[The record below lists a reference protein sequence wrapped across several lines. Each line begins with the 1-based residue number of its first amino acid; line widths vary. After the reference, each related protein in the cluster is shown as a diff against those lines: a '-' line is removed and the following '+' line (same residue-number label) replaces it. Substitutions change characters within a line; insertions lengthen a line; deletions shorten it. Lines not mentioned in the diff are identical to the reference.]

1 MSESEQVPPAVSE
14 VALSQEAPSYEEAVA
29 PATTNSNSTSSDT
42 TELPSSPTKPKKK
55 SVGFAP
61 PPEEDLREYH
71 KYLKQKEEAEL
82 KSSPF
87 HKIPPELAY
96 LEKRNKQ
103 APPKPIDQPTR
114 PAKPN
119 SRLRLTDLPD
129 LSKLKFFDVKDL
141 SVQNK
146 ETELQFHYTTI
157 DLPPSSGSVLVDV
170 NYGSLNS
177 FDLSKVN
184 QYLLN
189 MSNVKVVLGYEFAG
203 VITHVGSSMQKKF
216 AVGDYVFG
224 LIDPTS
230 RRGALSSSQIIYPGR
245 DVLVKVDE
253 NVLNQL
259 NDIDIDLDANDDN
272 KAFEVGEEETEATN
286 LVEQTQANE
295 ISTSS
300 ESEDVNTAKSEEL
313 RDAEEAEGVTTP
325 SKSPREENKANTDTN
340 VDSNVDDLVSR
351 AGKSTLESKK
361 TALPPLAKLSAISL
375 LYNRAKQMLQ
385 SLNSKNKKVNILIN
399 GADTDIGLTIIQ
411 VLLAE
416 YQFEFISLILI
427 IREKSLEYMDNLLER
442 FEKKYYDPST
452 TKRLKCISFDVVNDG
467 LYFPGERV
475 PISYK
480 KPDFFATEVIDALLV
495 PHGNELID
503 KSNVNEYKLDL
514 FIDLIGCKKY
524 FQSTSTKLHEIETL
538 NMPFKQNISTSIENL
553 FDAKT
558 KEPFLTRILKP
569 KKLGSAVV
577 SGCKFTLRE
586 PSYNIDKLI
595 DFSEQGVLNPWTSK
609 WSSNILNNWTSY
621 NYYEEIYLKIKQKW
635 AEQAL
640 QLVLDD
646 KLKFKIDKF
655 VDWRKDYKK
664 YVKAL
669 KENDG
674 KIILEV
680 EEF

>member
-1 MSESEQVPPAVSE
+1 MSELEQIPASVSE
-14 VALSQEAPSYEEAVA
+14 VDLSQEAPPYEEATA
-29 PATTNSNSTSSDT
+29 AAGATTSNDTESS
-42 TELPSSPTKPKKK
+42 PSSPTKPKKK

-96 LEKRNKQ
+96 LEKKNKQ
-103 APPKPIDQPTR
+103 APPKPIDQTPKQ
-114 PAKPN
+114 AKPN
-119 SRLRLTDLPD
+119 SRLRLSDLPD

-157 DLPPSSGSVLVDV
+157 DLPPSSGSVIVDIK
-170 NYGSLNS
+170 YGSLNS

-203 VITHVGSSMQKKF
+203 VVTNVGSSMQKKY

-245 DVLVKVDE
+245 DVLVRVDE
-253 NVLNQL
+253 GVLDQL
-259 NDIDIDLDANDDN
+259 EDIDIDLDANDDN
-272 KAFEVGEEETEATN
+272 KAFEVGEEEGEEENA
-286 LVEQTQANE
+286 
-295 ISTSS
+295 
-300 ESEDVNTAKSEEL
+300 DVAKSLETSQPTEPTKES
-313 RDAEEAEGVTTP
+313 AT
-325 SKSPREENKANTDTN
+325 
-340 VDSNVDDLVSR
+340 DSNIGEPALKTSR
-351 AGKSTLESKK
+351 LTLESKK
-361 TALPPLAKLSAISL
+361 VDLPSLAKLSAISL

-385 SLNSKNKKVNILIN
+385 LLNTRNKKVNILIN

-416 YQFEFISLILI
+416 YQFEFLSLILV
-427 IREKSLEYMDNLLER
+427 IREKSLDYMDKLIAR

-452 TKRLKCISFDVVNDG
+452 IKRLKCIPFDVVNDG
-467 LYFPGERV
+467 LYFPGEKV

-480 KPDFFATEVIDALLV
+480 KPDFFATEVIDALLI
-495 PHGNELID
+495 PHSNELID
-503 KSNVNEYKLDL
+503 KSNVSDYKLDL

-538 NMPFKQNISTSIENL
+538 NLPFKQHISTSIENL
-553 FDAKT
+553 FDANT

-577 SGCKFTLRE
+577 SGCKFTLKE

-646 KLKFKIDKF
+646 KLKFKIDKV

>member
-1 MSESEQVPPAVSE
+1 MSELEQNPASVSE
-14 VALSQEAPSYEEAVA
+14 VDLSQEAPPYEEATA
-29 PATTNSNSTSSDT
+29 AAGATTSNDAESG
-42 TELPSSPTKPKKK
+42 PSSSTKPKKK

-96 LEKRNKQ
+96 LEKKNKQ
-103 APPKPIDQPTR
+103 APPKPIDQTPKQ
-114 PAKPN
+114 AKPN
-119 SRLRLTDLPD
+119 SRLRLSDLPD

-157 DLPPSSGSVLVDV
+157 DLPPSSGSVIVDIK
-170 NYGSLNS
+170 YGSLNS

-203 VITHVGSSMQKKF
+203 VVTNVGSSMQKRY
-216 AVGDYVFG
+216 AVGDFVFG

-245 DVLVKVDE
+245 DVLVRVDAG
-253 NVLNQL
+253 VLNQL
-259 NDIDIDLDANDDN
+259 EDIDIDLDANDDN
-272 KAFEVGEEETEATN
+272 KAFEVGEEEGE
-286 LVEQTQANE
+286 
-295 ISTSS
+295 
-300 ESEDVNTAKSEEL
+300 
-313 RDAEEAEGVTTP
+313 
-325 SKSPREENKANTDTN
+325 EENADATGKTESDENADAAKPLETSQPTEPAKESAT
-340 VDSNVDDLVSR
+340 DSNIDDPILKTSR
-351 AGKSTLESKK
+351 LTLKSKK
-361 TALPPLAKLSAISL
+361 VDLPPLAKLSAISL

-385 SLNSKNKKVNILIN
+385 LLNTRNKKANILIN

-416 YQFEFISLILI
+416 YQFEFLSLILVV
-427 IREKSLEYMDNLLER
+427 REKSLDYMDKLIAR

-452 TKRLKCISFDVVNDG
+452 VKRLKCIPFDVVNDG
-467 LYFPGERV
+467 LYFPGEKV

-480 KPDFFATEVIDALLV
+480 KPDFFATEVIDALLI
-495 PHGNELID
+495 PHSNELID
-503 KSNVNEYKLDL
+503 KSNINDYKLDL

-538 NMPFKQNISTSIENL
+538 NLPFKQHISTSIENL
-553 FDAKT
+553 FDANT

-577 SGCKFTLRE
+577 SGCKFTLKE

-595 DFSEQGVLNPWTSK
+595 DFSEQGMLNPWTSK

-640 QLVLDD
+640 QLVLDG
-646 KLKFKIDKF
+646 KLKFKIDKV

>member
-1 MSESEQVPPAVSE
+1 M
-14 VALSQEAPSYEEAVA
+14 
-29 PATTNSNSTSSDT
+29 
-42 TELPSSPTKPKKK
+42 
-55 SVGFAP
+55 
-61 PPEEDLREYH
+61 
-71 KYLKQKEEAEL
+71 
-82 KSSPF
+82 
-87 HKIPPELAY
+87 
-96 LEKRNKQ
+96 
-103 APPKPIDQPTR
+103 
-114 PAKPN
+114 
-119 SRLRLTDLPD
+119 
-129 LSKLKFFDVKDL
+129 
-141 SVQNK
+141 
-146 ETELQFHYTTI
+146 
-157 DLPPSSGSVLVDV
+157 
-170 NYGSLNS
+170 
-177 FDLSKVN
+177 
-184 QYLLN
+184 
-189 MSNVKVVLGYEFAG
+189 
-203 VITHVGSSMQKKF
+203 
-216 AVGDYVFG
+216 
-224 LIDPTS
+224 
-230 RRGALSSSQIIYPGR
+230 
-245 DVLVKVDE
+245 
-253 NVLNQL
+253 
-259 NDIDIDLDANDDN
+259 
-272 KAFEVGEEETEATN
+272 
-286 LVEQTQANE
+286 
-295 ISTSS
+295 

-503 KSNVNEYKLDL
+503 KSN
-514 FIDLIGCKKY
+514 
-524 FQSTSTKLHEIETL
+524 
-538 NMPFKQNISTSIENL
+538 NL

>member
-1 MSESEQVPPAVSE
+1 MSELEQIPASVSE
-14 VALSQEAPSYEEAVA
+14 VDLSQEAPPYEEATA
-29 PATTNSNSTSSDT
+29 AAGATTSNDTESS
-42 TELPSSPTKPKKK
+42 PSSPTKPKKK

-96 LEKRNKQ
+96 LEKKNKQ
-103 APPKPIDQPTR
+103 APPKPIDQTPKQ
-114 PAKPN
+114 AKPN
-119 SRLRLTDLPD
+119 SRLRLSDLPD

-157 DLPPSSGSVLVDV
+157 DLPPSSGSVIVDIK
-170 NYGSLNS
+170 YGSLNS

-203 VITHVGSSMQKKF
+203 VVTNVGSSMQKKY

-245 DVLVKVDE
+245 DVLVRVDE
-253 NVLNQL
+253 GVLDQL
-259 NDIDIDLDANDDN
+259 EDIDIDLDANDDN
-272 KAFEVGEEETEATN
+272 KAFEVGEEEGEEENA
-286 LVEQTQANE
+286 
-295 ISTSS
+295 
-300 ESEDVNTAKSEEL
+300 DVAKSLETSQPTEPTKES
-313 RDAEEAEGVTTP
+313 AT
-325 SKSPREENKANTDTN
+325 
-340 VDSNVDDLVSR
+340 DSNIGEPALKTSR
-351 AGKSTLESKK
+351 STLESKK
-361 TALPPLAKLSAISL
+361 VDLPSLAKLSAISL

-385 SLNSKNKKVNILIN
+385 SLNTRNKKVNILIN

-416 YQFEFISLILI
+416 YQFEFLSLILV
-427 IREKSLEYMDNLLER
+427 IREKSLDYMDKLIAR

-452 TKRLKCISFDVVNDG
+452 IKRLKCIPFDVVNDG
-467 LYFPGERV
+467 LYFPGEKV

-480 KPDFFATEVIDALLV
+480 KPDFFATEVIDALLI
-495 PHGNELID
+495 PHSNELID
-503 KSNVNEYKLDL
+503 KSNVSDYKLDL

-538 NMPFKQNISTSIENL
+538 NLPFKQHISTSIENL
-553 FDAKT
+553 FDANT

-577 SGCKFTLRE
+577 SGCKFTLKE

-646 KLKFKIDKF
+646 KLKFKIDKV

>member
-1 MSESEQVPPAVSE
+1 MSELEQIPASVSE
-14 VALSQEAPSYEEAVA
+14 VDLSQEAPPYEEATA
-29 PATTNSNSTSSDT
+29 AAGATTSNDTESS
-42 TELPSSPTKPKKK
+42 PSSPTKPKKK

-96 LEKRNKQ
+96 LEKKNKQ
-103 APPKPIDQPTR
+103 APPKPIDQTPKQ
-114 PAKPN
+114 AKPN
-119 SRLRLTDLPD
+119 SRLRLSDLPD

-157 DLPPSSGSVLVDV
+157 DLPPSSGSVIVDIK
-170 NYGSLNS
+170 YGSLNS

-203 VITHVGSSMQKKF
+203 VVTNVGSSMQKKY

-245 DVLVKVDE
+245 DVLVRVDE
-253 NVLNQL
+253 GVLDQL
-259 NDIDIDLDANDDN
+259 EDIDIDLDANDDN
-272 KAFEVGEEETEATN
+272 KAFEVGEEEGEEENA
-286 LVEQTQANE
+286 
-295 ISTSS
+295 
-300 ESEDVNTAKSEEL
+300 DVAKSLETSQPTEPTKES
-313 RDAEEAEGVTTP
+313 AT
-325 SKSPREENKANTDTN
+325 
-340 VDSNVDDLVSR
+340 DSNIGDPALKTSR
-351 AGKSTLESKK
+351 LTSESKK
-361 TALPPLAKLSAISL
+361 VDLPSLAKLSAISL

-385 SLNSKNKKVNILIN
+385 LLNTRNKKVNILIN

-416 YQFEFISLILI
+416 YQFEFLSLILV
-427 IREKSLEYMDNLLER
+427 IREKSLDYMDKLIAR

-452 TKRLKCISFDVVNDG
+452 IKRLKCIPFDVVNDG
-467 LYFPGERV
+467 LYFPGEKV

-480 KPDFFATEVIDALLV
+480 KPDFFATEVIDALLI
-495 PHGNELID
+495 PHSNELID
-503 KSNVNEYKLDL
+503 KSNVSDYKLDL

-538 NMPFKQNISTSIENL
+538 NLPFKQHISTSIENL
-553 FDAKT
+553 FDANT

-577 SGCKFTLRE
+577 SGCKFTLKE

-646 KLKFKIDKF
+646 KLKFKIDKV

>member
-1 MSESEQVPPAVSE
+1 
-14 VALSQEAPSYEEAVA
+14 
-29 PATTNSNSTSSDT
+29 
-42 TELPSSPTKPKKK
+42 
-55 SVGFAP
+55 
-61 PPEEDLREYH
+61 
-71 KYLKQKEEAEL
+71 
-82 KSSPF
+82 
-87 HKIPPELAY
+87 
-96 LEKRNKQ
+96 
-103 APPKPIDQPTR
+103 
-114 PAKPN
+114 
-119 SRLRLTDLPD
+119 
-129 LSKLKFFDVKDL
+129 
-141 SVQNK
+141 
-146 ETELQFHYTTI
+146 
-157 DLPPSSGSVLVDV
+157 
-170 NYGSLNS
+170 
-177 FDLSKVN
+177 
-184 QYLLN
+184 
-189 MSNVKVVLGYEFAG
+189 
-203 VITHVGSSMQKKF
+203 
-216 AVGDYVFG
+216 
-224 LIDPTS
+224 
-230 RRGALSSSQIIYPGR
+230 
-245 DVLVKVDE
+245 
-253 NVLNQL
+253 
-259 NDIDIDLDANDDN
+259 
-272 KAFEVGEEETEATN
+272 
-286 LVEQTQANE
+286 
-295 ISTSS
+295 
-300 ESEDVNTAKSEEL
+300 
-313 RDAEEAEGVTTP
+313 
-325 SKSPREENKANTDTN
+325 
-340 VDSNVDDLVSR
+340 
-351 AGKSTLESKK
+351 
-361 TALPPLAKLSAISL
+361 
-375 LYNRAKQMLQ
+375 MLQ
-385 SLNSKNKKVNILIN
+385 LLNSKNKKVNILIN

-524 FQSTSTKLHEIETL
+524 FQLTSTKLHEIETL

>member
-1 MSESEQVPPAVSE
+1 MSDVEHVPTSGSE
-14 VALSQEAPSYEEAVA
+14 VDLTQQAPPYQE
-29 PATTNSNSTSSDT
+29 NSVDLGSTAEPT
-42 TELPSSPTKPKKK
+42 PSSPTNRPKKK

-87 HKIPPELAY
+87 HKIPAELAY
-96 LEKRNKQ
+96 LEKRNMQ
-103 APPKPIDQPTR
+103 TPPPKPIDQTPK

-119 SRLRLTDLPD
+119 SRLRVSDLPD
-129 LSKLKFFDVKDL
+129 LSKLKFFDIKDL

-157 DLPPSSGSVLVDV
+157 DLPPASGSVIVDIK
-170 NYGSLNS
+170 YGSLNS
-177 FDLSKVN
+177 FDLSKIN

-189 MSNVKVVLGYEFAG
+189 MSKVKVVLGYEFAG
-203 VITHVGSSMQKKF
+203 VVTYVGSSMQKKF
-216 AVGDYVFG
+216 SVGDYVFG

-245 DVLVKVDE
+245 DVLVKVSE
-253 NVLNQL
+253 EVLNQL
-259 NDIDIDLDANDDN
+259 EDIEIDLGANDDN
-272 KAFEVGEEETEATN
+272 KAFDVGEDEEEEEPTKPVETKDTESAD
-286 LVEQTQANE
+286 
-295 ISTSS
+295 STAAA
-300 ESEDVNTAKSEEL
+300 EAGAAAAAEKTKGPEDAAKDTEGPEL
-313 RDAEEAEGVTTP
+313 KDSTKSKVTDP
-325 SKSPREENKANTDTN
+325 S
-340 VDSNVDDLVSR
+340 VDDLVSKTS
-351 AGKSTLESKK
+351 KSTLESKNEK
-361 TALPPLAKLSAISL
+361 LPPLAKLSAISL

-385 SLNSKNKKVNILIN
+385 PLNTKNKKVNILIN

-416 YQFEFISLILI
+416 YQFEFLSLILV
-427 IREKSLEYMDNLLER
+427 IREKSSEYMDQLVAR
-442 FEKKYYDPST
+442 FEKKYYDP
-452 TKRLKCISFDVVNDG
+452 TKIRRIKSIPFDVVNDG

-495 PHGNELID
+495 PHSNELID
-503 KSNVNEYKLDL
+503 ASNVNEYKLDL
-514 FIDLIGCKKY
+514 FVDLIGCKKY

-538 NMPFKQNISTSIENL
+538 NLPFKQHISTSIESL
-553 FDAKT
+553 FNANV

-577 SGCKFTLRE
+577 SGCKFTLKD

-595 DFSEQGVLNPWTSK
+595 DFSEQSVMNPWTSK

-621 NYYEEIYLKIKQKW
+621 NYSEEIYLKIKQSW
-635 AEQAL
+635 TEQAL
-640 QLVLDD
+640 QLVLDG
-646 KLKFKIDKF
+646 KLKFRIDKF

>member
-1 MSESEQVPPAVSE
+1 MSESQAQVADAE
-14 VALSQEAPSYEEAVA
+14 VDLSQEAPPYEEAA
-29 PATTNSNSTSSDT
+29 STNATTATVTN
-42 TELPSSPTKPKKK
+42 TEPSPSPSKPKKK

-71 KYLKQKEEAEL
+71 KYLQQKEEAEL

-103 APPKPIDQPTR
+103 APPKPIDQTPK
-114 PAKPN
+114 PVKPN
-119 SRLRLTDLPD
+119 SRFRLSDLPD

-157 DLPPSSGSVLVDV
+157 DLPPSSSSVIVDIK
-170 NYGSLNS
+170 YGSLNS

-189 MSNVKVVLGYEFAG
+189 MSNVKVVLGYEFSG
-203 VITHVGSSMQKKF
+203 VVTNVGSSMQKKF
-216 AVGDYVFG
+216 AVGDHVFG

-230 RRGALSSSQIIYPGR
+230 RRGALSTSQIIYPGR

-253 NVLNQL
+253 GVLNQL
-259 NDIDIDLDANDDN
+259 EDIDIDLDANDDN
-272 KAFEVGEEETEATN
+272 KAFDVGEEEE
-286 LVEQTQANE
+286 VEEETAG
-295 ISTSS
+295 TA
-300 ESEDVNTAKSEEL
+300 DPAKSEEQGGT
-313 RDAEEAEGVTTP
+313 DVPAKSKDSEEIEEATDSTEP
-325 SKSPREENKANTDTN
+325 SQPVESTKDATTDT
-340 VDSNVDDLVSR
+340 SVDDLASKTSR
-351 AGKSTLESKK
+351 STLQSKK
-361 TALPPLAKLSAISL
+361 VDIPPLAKLSAISL

-385 SLNSKNKKVNILIN
+385 SLNVKNKKVNILVN

-411 VLLAE
+411 LLLAE
-416 YQFEFISLILI
+416 YKFDFISLILV
-427 IREKSLEYMDNLLER
+427 IREKSLDYMNGLIER

-452 TKRLKCISFDVVNDG
+452 TKRLRCIPFDIVNDG

-480 KPDFFATEVIDALLV
+480 KPDFFATEVIDALLI
-495 PHGNELID
+495 PHSNELID
-503 KSNVNEYKLDL
+503 KSNINEYKLDL

-524 FQSTSTKLHEIETL
+524 FQSTSTKLHEIDTL
-538 NMPFKQNISTSIENL
+538 NLPFKQHISTSIENL
-553 FDAKT
+553 FDAGT

-569 KKLGSAVV
+569 KKSGSAVV

-621 NYYEEIYLKIKQKW
+621 NYFEEIYLKIKQQW
-635 AEQAL
+635 CEQSL
-640 QLVLDD
+640 QLILDG
-646 KLKFKIDKF
+646 KLKFKIDKI

-674 KIILEV
+674 KIIVEV